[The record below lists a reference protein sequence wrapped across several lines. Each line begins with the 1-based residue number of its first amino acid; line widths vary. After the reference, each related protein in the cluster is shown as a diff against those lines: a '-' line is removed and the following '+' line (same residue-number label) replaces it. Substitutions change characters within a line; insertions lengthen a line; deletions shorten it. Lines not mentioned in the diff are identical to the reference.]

1 MRGGRSCARAGLRD
15 GGGAGEVGLSRMRT
29 PRHSPRPGSTAFSRE
44 ERREARGAASTIPW
58 LPSLALEEDVAAS
71 VPSLRWAAMRSIETH
86 RLLRLVSRLS
96 LMVTAMPM

>member
-44 ERREARGAASTIPW
+44 GRREARLQPFPGCLLSPWKRMWRRPCLPCAGLPCGPLRPTASFG
-58 LPSLALEEDVAAS
+58 
-71 VPSLRWAAMRSIETH
+71 
-86 RLLRLVSRLS
+86 
-96 LMVTAMPM
+96 

>member
-44 ERREARGAASTIPW
+44 ERREARGARRGFNHSLVAFSR
-58 LPSLALEEDVAAS
+58 LGRGCGGVRAFLALGCHAV
-71 VPSLRWAAMRSIETH
+71 H
-86 RLLRLVSRLS
+86 
-96 LMVTAMPM
+96 